1 MQSTIIVAQKQQK
14 HSLKYNNGVN
24 HFVDTMQ
31 IFTRFKMRVQQTN
44 LLNAKSNLKK

>member
-31 IFTRFKMRVQQTN
+31 IIVYEIQNASSTN
-44 LLNAKSNLKK
+44 